1 MRENAYINSIM
12 KEENIIIGHCRRASE
27 ISEND
32 ASLNYLRNI
41 ENEIDKSV
49 RVPFCIPFSE
59 QPRQKIREWVQSSE
73 IRLKIDFDF
82 YHHTKEEIVEFAVK
96 NRGNYNLL
104 MESMNDLYL
113 DEYPAPSA
121 SGKAY
126 MVSVNGQHRR
136 LVYSCIGLPKVL
148 AQVQKTSGNKWRF
161 YWKNQDKNAFKLL
174 KWLKY
179 KGIVECIEK
188 VDHDTLVISDA
199 NNISGWIIP
208 NPDPNSLYQMI
219 NDMQERAKYLKCS
232 FNGLSNKVSLLFKHP
247 FILYLS
253 IQFTYFFREVV
264 VLNN

>member
-1 MRENAYINSIM
+1 M
-12 KEENIIIGHCRRASE
+12 KEENIIIDHCRRASE

-32 ASLNYLRNI
+32 ASLIYLQNI

-49 RVPFCIPFSE
+49 RKPSCIPFSE
-59 QPRQKIREWVQSSE
+59 QQGQEICEWVQSSE
-73 IRLKIDFDF
+73 IRLEIGFDF
-82 YHHTKEEIVEFAVK
+82 YHHTKEEIVEFAVE

-104 MESMNDLYL
+104 MKSMNGLYL

-121 SGKAY
+121 SGKVY

-136 LVYSCIGLPKVL
+136 LVYSCIGLPKVF
-148 AQVQKTSGNKWRF
+148 AQVQKTSGNQWSL
-161 YWKNQDKNAFKLL
+161 YWNNQDTNTFKLL

-188 VDHDTLVISDA
+188 GEHDTLVISDA
-199 NNISGWIIP
+199 SNISGWIIP
-208 NPDPNSLYQMI
+208 NLHLNSLYQMI
-219 NDMQERAKYLKCS
+219 NDMQERAKYLECS

-253 IQFTYFFREVV
+253 IQFTYFFRKVV